1 MTDQKLRA
9 TLLSL
14 AQELEAASAMCG
26 EDMSD
31 LVDEARECVLKA
43 ANMLVE
49 QERDID
55 AEIKDDDL

>member
-14 AQELEAASAMCG
+14 AQELESASAMCDD
-26 EDMSD
+26 DMSD

-49 QERDID
+49 KERDYDIERD
-55 AEIKDDDL
+55 GK